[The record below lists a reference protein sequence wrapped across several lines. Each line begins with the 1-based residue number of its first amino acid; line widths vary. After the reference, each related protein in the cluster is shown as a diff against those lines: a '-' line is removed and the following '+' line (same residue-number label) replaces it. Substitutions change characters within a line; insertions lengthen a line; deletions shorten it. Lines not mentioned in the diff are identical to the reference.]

1 MAGDNFLVGDSWTCV
16 RNAGWKE
23 GASGEAL
30 PISHVRVKC
39 VSVISKVFIESGRKL
54 VVEAISV

>member
-23 GASGEAL
+23 GASGEPL
-30 PISHVRVKC
+30 PISHVRVRC
-39 VSVISKVFIESGRKL
+39 VSVTSKVFIDSTGKL
-54 VVEAISV
+54 VFEVFNI

>member
-39 VSVISKVFIESGRKL
+39 VSVISKVFIESSRDL
-54 VVEAISV
+54 VV